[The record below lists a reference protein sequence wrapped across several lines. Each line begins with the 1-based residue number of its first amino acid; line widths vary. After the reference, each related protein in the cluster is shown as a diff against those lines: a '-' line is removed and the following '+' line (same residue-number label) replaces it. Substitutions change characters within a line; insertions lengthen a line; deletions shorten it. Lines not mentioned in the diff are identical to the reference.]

1 MALIASPAWA
11 APADNTWTQLTSL
24 PEKLDAP
31 VLAIAVSPSNPLQVL
46 LGTGS
51 GSVYRSG
58 DAGVTWTLTGHA
70 MGRGVVSLAFSPFKA
85 GLVFAG
91 TRGQGI
97 WRSTDSGATWARQQP
112 SGPMTIRSFAFAKSQ
127 SLAGGDSGLFT
138 SRDGIAWAPIP
149 ALKDLSLVA
158 LAAPAVN
165 DPARF
170 LAGGDA
176 SRGVEA
182 LPLYQSQDGGSTWT
196 LLKAGLGSSSMVAAA
211 AAGPLPAKG
220 DVRPLV
226 VGTNVGAYLSVDNG
240 ATWTQAAGLPAVDY
254 NAVGFVSNHPER
266 FYLAS
271 DGGGSVSGG
280 LWSTADAGQTFRTLQ
295 PPVPSVTALALSAED
310 TPTLYVATFRPIDHA
325 VHLWTYR
332 DAGGTPAVSAA
343 LPAPAR
349 SVAPKAV
356 RVTGSGWLSDPA
368 VPYVALSV
376 LALAVLFLA
385 VVFYLRSGKER

>member
-1 MALIASPAWA
+1 
-11 APADNTWTQLTSL
+11 
-24 PEKLDAP
+24 
-31 VLAIAVSPSNPLQVL
+31 
-46 LGTGS
+46 
-51 GSVYRSG
+51 
-58 DAGVTWTLTGHA
+58 

-266 FYLAS
+266 FYLLRLPLADCRFTEAS
-271 DGGGSVSGG
+271 YLTLHAFTRRDCVTTRELVAHHTEG
-280 LWSTADAGQTFRTLQ
+280 WPPDFFRQ
-295 PPVPSVTALALSAED
+295 LA
-310 TPTLYVATFRPIDHA
+310 
-325 VHLWTYR
+325 
-332 DAGGTPAVSAA
+332 
-343 LPAPAR
+343 
-349 SVAPKAV
+349 
-356 RVTGSGWLSDPA
+356 
-368 VPYVALSV
+368 VALDV
-376 LALAVLFLA
+376 PLERVQVPLGVGGPLFLA
-385 VVFYLRSGKER
+385 AALRVTPRQARRSLCTVHA

>member
-112 SGPMTIRSFAFAKSQ
+112 S
-127 SLAGGDSGLFT
+127 
-138 SRDGIAWAPIP
+138 
-149 ALKDLSLVA
+149 
-158 LAAPAVN
+158 
-165 DPARF
+165 
-170 LAGGDA
+170 
-176 SRGVEA
+176 
-182 LPLYQSQDGGSTWT
+182 
-196 LLKAGLGSSSMVAAA
+196 
-211 AAGPLPAKG
+211 GPLPAKG

-332 DAGGTPAVSAA
+332 DAGGPPAVSAA

-368 VPYVALSV
+368 VPYVSLSV